1 MTFWALMGEVVLLGL
16 AAAITPGLFAMQV
29 LVVAGDNWA
38 RRSAAVASG
47 AALAFALVSLIL
59 IAGFAQLPAAG
70 SESPFEFL
78 GELVIGLV
86 LLVASVW
93 LLLPHPQIQ
102 QRAERAIQSYVA
114 KASARVFFIVAFALA
129 LKDVSSYAV
138 MLPALHDIATA
149 GLWWGIAAIPLA
161 VLFALALLPV
171 LGPPLARIIMGQRA
185 VVAMQRLYRFVMDHQ
200 FRIVGV
206 VFIVIG
212 GALVFISAP
221 RAITWLSG

>member
-1 MTFWALMGEVVLLGL
+1 MTFWALMGEVILLGL

-29 LVVAGDNWA
+29 LVVSGDNWA

-47 AALAFALVSLIL
+47 AALAFALVCLIL

-78 GELVIGLV
+78 GELVIGV
-86 LLVASVW
+86 GLLMASVW
-93 LLLPHPQIQ
+93 LLLPHPEIQ

-114 KASARVFFIVAFALA
+114 KASARVFFVVAFALA

-171 LGPPLARIIMGQRA
+171 LGPPLARIVLGQRA
-185 VVAMQRLYRFVMDHQ
+185 VSAMQRLYRFVMDHQ
-200 FRIVGV
+200 FRIIGV

-212 GALVFISAP
+212 GALVIISAP
-221 RAITWLSG
+221 RVITWLSG